1 MTRFSSYFDDMM
13 HYVHR
18 YFVHL
23 IWGTWSLSKFE
34 QAPSA
39 MSSSTVRRG
48 PYAQRDMAQNTKL
61 W

>member
-1 MTRFSSYFDDMM
+1 MICDAL
-13 HYVHR
+13 YVHR